1 MKKKVLTISLILSF
15 ILSTLLFFSCRST
28 PEVYAPAKASPAKY
42 KKLFIELEYDPEF
55 LITVF
60 DKRNIIEDLTKRTNE
75 LGFFVTTKPE
85 RADMILK
92 INIDTFNLSER
103 NERLKDKTTFG
114 LAKGDAIMKYT
125 ATFTDN
131 ETFKEIT
138 STGETYKN
146 NKFFP
151 SKEEVKELFFNTM
164 KDDILKHMSQYKGF

>member
-1 MKKKVLTISLILSF
+1 MKKNVLAILTISLILS
-15 ILSTLLFFSCRST
+15 TALFFSCRSV
-28 PEVYAPAKASPAKY
+28 PEVYAPPKVSPAKY
-42 KKLFIELEYDPEF
+42 KNLFVEFEYDPEF

-60 DKRNIIEDLTKRTNE
+60 DKRSVVGDLTKRMNE

-92 INIDTFNLSER
+92 INIDTFILPDR
-103 NERLKDKTTFG
+103 NTRLKDRSTFG
-114 LAKGDAIMKYT
+114 LAEGEALMIFT

-131 ETFKEIT
+131 KTFKEIT
-138 STGETYKN
+138 ATNGTYRN

-151 SKEEVKELFFNTM
+151 SKEEVKELFLKMM